1 MRKCFSILLSI
12 LSIGSL
18 FSQEV
23 TRDTTFRA
31 EGNPVI
37 RYKYTADPAAMVYKN
52 KFYLYTGHDVCP
64 KGQERYVMNDWCVFS
79 SDDMKTWTE
88 HPTPLRAKDFAWAK
102 GDAWA
107 SQVIERNGKFY
118 WYVAVEHGTIHGKA
132 IGVAV
137 SDSPTGPFKDAKGSA
152 IITNDL
158 TTQYTKIGIG
168 NT

>member
-1 MRKCFSILLSI
+1 MKKTLTTLLLSV
-12 LSIGSL
+12 IGVCGL
-18 FSQEV
+18 HSQEV
-23 TRDTTFRA
+23 KQDTTFRS

-37 RYKYTADPAAMVYKN
+37 RYKYTADPAAMTYKG

-64 KGQERYVMNDWCVFS
+64 PQENRYLMNDWCVFS
-79 SDDMKTWTE
+79 TEDMKTWTE
-88 HPTPLRAKDFAWAK
+88 HPTPLRTTDFAWAK

-118 WYVAVEHGTIHGKA
+118 WYVAVEHNSIPGKA

-137 SDSPTGPFKDAKGSA
+137 ADSPIGPFKDAKGSA

-158 TTQYTKIGIG
+158 TTKYTKIG
-168 NT
+168 